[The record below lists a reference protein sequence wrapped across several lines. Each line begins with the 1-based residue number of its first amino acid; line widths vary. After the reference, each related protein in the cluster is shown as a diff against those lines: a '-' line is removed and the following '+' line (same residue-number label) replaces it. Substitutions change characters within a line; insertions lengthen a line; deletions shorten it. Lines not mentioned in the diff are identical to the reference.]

1 MTYWISIST
10 VLQYLILKLRR
21 KLPSQPLAWVPEHNQ
36 CLDLGIQ
43 VFRDLFSR
51 GMHHPRA
58 LRVANENKGLVWA
71 QVILGDQAVYYI
83 AGTADR
89 SRDDGRARRVLQDIS
104 GNMPLGQGIS
114 LT

>member
-21 KLPSQPLAWVPEHNQ
+21 KLFAQPLAWVPEHNQ
-36 CLDLGIQ
+36 CLDLRIQ
-43 VFRDLFSR
+43 VFGDLVSR
-51 GMHHPRA
+51 GMHHSRA

-71 QVILGDQAVYYI
+71 QLILGDEAVDYI

-89 SRDDGRARRVLQDIS
+89 TRDDGRARRVLQDIS
-104 GNMPLGQGIS
+104 GNVSLGQGIS
-114 LT
+114 ST